1 MNKLPIIAKTCQLY
15 FALVLVWI
23 LLEQLI
29 YHEIQSR
36 LVDDLIS
43 IPIMVIIY
51 LMFDAR
57 TKLDVIKQTNE
68 PENQDTTTTQNQTS
82 DS

>member
-15 FALVLVWI
+15 FALVLVWM

-29 YHEIQSR
+29 YHEIQNR

-43 IPIMVIIY
+43 IPILVIIY

-57 TKLDVIKQTNE
+57 AKLDVNKQTNE
-68 PENQDTTTTQNQTS
+68 PENQDDTTTTQNQTS
-82 DS
+82 D

>member
-15 FALVLVWI
+15 FALVLVWM

-43 IPIMVIIY
+43 IPILVIIY

-57 TKLDVIKQTNE
+57 AKLDEIKQTNA
-68 PENQDTTTTQNQTS
+68 PENQDDTTTTQNQTS
-82 DS
+82 D